1 MKSNYLV
8 CYDIKDNVR
17 LSRVFREVSSI
28 GINLQ
33 YSVFYCRLD
42 WEKLLELKQKL
53 INLIDNGEDD
63 IRIYPLP
70 SSPKVLAI
78 GQASK
83 IPEGVQIFLD
93 ENTIS

>member
-8 CYDIKDNVR
+8 CYDIKDETR
-17 LSRVFREVSSI
+17 LNRVFRAVSGI

-42 WEKLLELKQKL
+42 WEELLELKQKL
-53 INLIDNGEDD
+53 INLIDKNEDD

-70 SSPKVLAI
+70 SNPKVLAI

-93 ENTIS
+93 ANTIS